1 MKGLHTR
8 LWQWTTDWLT
18 ADADPQVVLLCDFQ
32 RLSSELKP
40 GDVLLVEGR
49 SRVAQSIKLIT
60 QSAWTHA
67 ALYVGRLHDIE
78 APGLRNLMVQY
89 YQRDHSEQLLVETV
103 LGEGT
108 RVSPL
113 SKYRHDHLRLCRPE
127 GLSAADAQ
135 MVIESRD
142 LQRPGPFLQ
151 RSLQPGVGH
160 VTRLR
165 RRGKGHPCQGH
176 FGARIAGGIRPM
188 STLPLFLLALIGML
202 AATLTV
208 PALRQRVITKRLLRS
223 FRRVMPAMSRTEQEA
238 LEAGGVWWDGEIF
251 SGRPRWQRLLDLPA
265 AQLSDEEQAFLS
277 GPVERLCRDLDD
289 WRISRQNLDL
299 PSEIWDFIRRE
310 RFFGMVIPRT
320 YGGLGFSHLAHSE
333 VVIDRKSTRLNSSH
347 SSPSR
352 MPSSA

>member
-1 MKGLHTR
+1 
-8 LWQWTTDWLT
+8 
-18 ADADPQVVLLCDFQ
+18 
-32 RLSSELKP
+32 
-40 GDVLLVEGR
+40 
-49 SRVAQSIKLIT
+49 
-60 QSAWTHA
+60 
-67 ALYVGRLHDIE
+67 
-78 APGLRNLMVQY
+78 
-89 YQRDHSEQLLVETV
+89 
-103 LGEGT
+103 
-108 RVSPL
+108 
-113 SKYRHDHLRLCRPE
+113 
-127 GLSAADAQ
+127 
-135 MVIESRD
+135 
-142 LQRPGPFLQ
+142 
-151 RSLQPGVGH
+151 
-160 VTRLR
+160 
-165 RRGKGHPCQGH
+165 
-176 FGARIAGGIRPM
+176 M

-333 VVIDRKSTRLNSSH
+333 VVMKLASRSITAAVTVMVPNSLGPPLPATFGPRRRDPLLRPH
-347 SSPSR
+347 RPQGGQR
-352 MPSSA
+352 RRVAA